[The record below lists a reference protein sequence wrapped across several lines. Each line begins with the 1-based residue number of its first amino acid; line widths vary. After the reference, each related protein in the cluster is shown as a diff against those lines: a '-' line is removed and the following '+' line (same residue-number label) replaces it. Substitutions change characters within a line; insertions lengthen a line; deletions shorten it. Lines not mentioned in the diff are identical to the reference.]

1 MRILLT
7 GGTGLIGRALC
18 QHWLAQGHEL
28 IVWSR
33 TPQHVARLCG
43 DAVRAVAQL
52 EELAD
57 IQLDAVINLA
67 GAPIAD
73 RHWTQRRKALL
84 QASRIA
90 LTEKLVHWL
99 ASLSQRPPLLISGSA
114 VGWYGNGGEQRLS
127 ESSAPV
133 TSDFASQ
140 LCQDWENA
148 ALKAQQHGIRV
159 VLIRT
164 GLVLSTSGGLLGRL
178 LLPFRLGL
186 GGRLGSGQQWMPWIH
201 LQDQVMLI
209 DFLLQQPDA
218 AGPYNA
224 SAPQPVR
231 NAEFTR
237 CLAGALRRPA
247 FMHLPAA
254 VLRLG
259 FGELAEMLLAGQQAL
274 PERLHEAGFA
284 FRFTELPAALD
295 DLLH

>member
-1 MRILLT
+1 M
-7 GGTGLIGRALC
+7 
-18 QHWLAQGHEL
+18 
-28 IVWSR
+28 
-33 TPQHVARLCG
+33 
-43 DAVRAVAQL
+43 
-52 EELAD
+52 
-57 IQLDAVINLA
+57 
-67 GAPIAD
+67 
-73 RHWTQRRKALL
+73 
-84 QASRIA
+84 
-90 LTEKLVHWL
+90 
-99 ASLSQRPPLLISGSA
+99 
-114 VGWYGNGGEQRLS
+114 GWYGNGGEQRLS

-186 GGRLGSGQQWMPWIH
+186 DGRLGSGQQWMPWIH